1 MDVKTCL
8 AHINKTK
15 RQKLARHLSH
25 LSDQAQIVALQGIT
39 AATKPRNDGGGMII
53 LLVRDEQ
60 KKRYKGVHPV
70 EIILDERTG
79 QEYCRAFPVRDPL
92 PAQIAEMLADFA
104 PSLFTADDESA
115 QDATGA
121 PSKPFTGWRGGRPR
135 RVLTSDEKAQIDA
148 ARAAGKT
155 IDAIA
160 KAMHISNRVIS
171 AYVKMSK

>member
-1 MDVKTCL
+1 MMDVKTCL

-39 AATKPRNDGGGMII
+39 AATKPRNDGGGMLI

-60 KKRYKGVHPV
+60 KKRYKSVYPV
-70 EIILDERTG
+70 EIIFDERTTW
-79 QEYCRAFPVRDPL
+79 ENCRSFPVRDPL

-104 PSLFTADDESA
+104 PSLFASPPPE
-115 QDATGA
+115 
-121 PSKPFTGWRGGRPR
+121 KPFAGWRGGRPR
-135 RVLTSDEKAQIDA
+135 RVLSDEEKAQIAA

-160 KAMHISNRVIS
+160 AEMHISNRVVS
-171 AYVKMSK
+171 AYCKMSK